1 MTGRPWREMPGG
13 VLLTVRVTP
22 RGGRDAVDGAET
34 LADGK
39 AVLKVRVRTAPED
52 GAANEAVR
60 RLIANL
66 VARPASAVRLES
78 GATSRVKTLSIT
90 GDAALIGTALD
101 QIGAPGQLA

>member
-13 VLLTVRVTP
+13 VILTVRVTP

-39 AVLKVRVRTAPED
+39 AMLKVRVRTAPEN
-52 GAANEAVR
+52 GAANDAVR
-60 RLIANL
+60 RLISD
-66 VARPASAVRLES
+66 VVGRPASAVRLEA
-78 GATSRVKTLSIT
+78 GASSRVKTLAIT

-101 QIGAPGQLA
+101 RVGAPGQLA

>member
-39 AVLKVRVRTAPED
+39 AVLKVRTRTAPED

-60 RLIANL
+60 RLIAKL
-66 VARPASAVRLES
+66 VSRPASAVRLEA
-78 GATSRVKTLSIT
+78 GATSRVKTLAIA
-90 GDAALIGTALD
+90 GDPALIGTALD
-101 QIGAPGQLA
+101 RIGPAGQLA